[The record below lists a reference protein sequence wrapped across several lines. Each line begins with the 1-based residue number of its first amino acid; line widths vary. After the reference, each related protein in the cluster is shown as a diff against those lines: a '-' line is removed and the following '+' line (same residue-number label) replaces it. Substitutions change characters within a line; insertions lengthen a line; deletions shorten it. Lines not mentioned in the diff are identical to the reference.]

1 MENKLV
7 IHLNEESKWG
17 MMFSN
22 VSNFIKEVKDEAYQL
37 HIVIN
42 GPAVSG
48 VLNQQILDLINEYE
62 SNMVVFK
69 VCNNSLIGRNI
80 SRTQVQS
87 NIVIVETSVFEIMK
101 LQQQGFAY
109 LKLWGLIISD
119 ISYISFIIIFIYD
132 RIIIL

>member
-1 MENKLV
+1 MGNKLV

-109 LKLWGLIISD
+109 LKL
-119 ISYISFIIIFIYD
+119 
-132 RIIIL
+132 